1 MDLLKKLTDEFIAIY
16 EKSPARLKSKLNSI
30 KALAQG
36 ASNRQG
42 QVKDK
47 KADQDWK
54 VSDMMNMKMYHPA
67 EIAPTSS
74 SNNNGSQNDLQQQSG
89 GITQPMLPP
98 PPHPQTQQ
106 MRKTELHTSSQHRS
120 HHSSSSSSATSSS
133 SSTHHPPKLGYTP
146 GDVPGNNLNFLVFI
160 FKQILM
166 VLNLKTTSSA
176 NNSSSSN
183 SRHMVAVVHLSPID
197 HQENIRHQLLS
208 ILQPCWHLLLT
219 PLQNHHLDLRCQ
231 IV

>member
-67 EIAPTSS
+67 ETANQSQSS
-74 SNNNGSQNDLQQQSG
+74 SSSSQYSSQVSAGGEPIPQQQG
-89 GITQPMLPP
+89 GSMTQPMLPP
-98 PPHPQTQQ
+98 PPHQPQQ
-106 MRKTELHTSSQHRS
+106 MRKPDLHSSSQHRS
-120 HHSSSSSSATSSS
+120 HHSSSSSSSSS
-133 SSTHHPPKLGYTP
+133 HHPPKIGYSP
-146 GDVPGNNLNFLVFI
+146 GDVPGNNINFLVFI

-166 VLNLKTTSSA
+166 VMILKTTSSA
-176 NNSSSSN
+176 LDTASSN
-183 SRHMVAVVHLSPID
+183 NHSLMVEAIWCQID
-197 HQENIRHQLLS
+197 HHGNIVRPPQ
-208 ILQPCWHLLLT
+208 
-219 PLQNHHLDLRCQ
+219 
-231 IV
+231 